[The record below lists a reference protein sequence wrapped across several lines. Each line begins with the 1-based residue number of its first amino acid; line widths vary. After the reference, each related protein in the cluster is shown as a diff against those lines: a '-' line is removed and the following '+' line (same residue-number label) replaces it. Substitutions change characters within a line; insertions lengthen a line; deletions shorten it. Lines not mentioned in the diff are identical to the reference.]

1 MTKTEQLRFLL
12 TELTEENPIYE
23 GIRFPHSQEEQK
35 RRGFGAAAGHLA
47 VLPLSLLLSFSSMS
61 FSVVLQLGFWALCPI
76 APFLARGFGGSF
88 SLDLFSS

>member
-23 GIRFPHSQEEQK
+23 GIRLPHSQEEQK
-35 RRGFGAAAGHLA
+35 RRAFGAAGHLT

-76 APFLARGFGGSF
+76 APFLARGFGSSF